1 MLKTHILKAFS
12 GTLCALFL
20 GIGTLAV
27 PVAAATTDSIM
38 FRQDLIITN
47 KGNQPVTYPAKEYTY
62 ELKAVTDKDILAIKP
77 DTVGVAPGVEDALKL
92 ETPTIKFAEFAC
104 EKGETTKSEDIVIST
119 DIEKFTS
126 AGVYRYEL
134 TNVTMSES
142 RYLDVYVINDSN
154 KLCISEYIFYYA
166 DTFKSVNEGKSSSFV
181 DADDVILPDNYDIVF
196 RFVDDKGNL
205 LAEDITFIEAVL
217 PTEEMPAEGEGKSFI
232 ISGETAN
239 ESGSNYQKNPAQTG
253 FGSVISYAVV
263 ATGSDDAWTLYEE
276 NLTRIMGKDYKVLS
290 DEIADHGKTG
300 SWRKAELGQQ
310 SIYTVT
316 FKANPKPTPPIPATG
331 EGVART
337 FVVGV
342 IFLVAAVG
350 IFIPVIITK
359 INSKTKDNKVE
370 GGHKE

>member
-181 DADDVILPDNYDIVF
+181 DADDVILP
-196 RFVDDKGNL
+196 
-205 LAEDITFIEAVL
+205 EDITFIEAVL
-217 PTEEMPAEGEGKSFI
+217 PTEEVPAEGEGKSFI

-253 FGSVISYAVV
+253 FGSIISYAVV

-276 NLTRIMGKDYKVLS
+276 NLTRITGKDYKVLS

-359 INSKTKDNKVE
+359 INSKTKDTKVE